1 MHTRALGAFAAPCC
15 VPKTTG
21 LSLTYRNTSSLSRSH
36 AQLLTLRR
44 RRPRPASQTTAI
56 FIWSNDYDDEEGE
69 DGVEDISDGD
79 IEGDGSLPQDGVE
92 TDGFDNG
99 RRFHSRKNARN
110 GAWDP
115 FNAGMRDDAV
125 PTSFGSACDGM
136 FSGGM
141 PSNAVYSALRA
152 QTTGPDDIDRMHALT
167 SDAATDAFRLVITG
181 IFGNMPT
188 DAYDIVIT
196 CDRASV
202 SRLMQSALSTG
213 YAIRN
218 SEIRM
223 LLNETMSSPSPPPA
237 APSASATKTGNAS
250 STREKGDKKSTTKT
264 SASSS
269 ASNKSA
275 PTTMFEGFIS
285 DGDFI
290 RTLSWRGN
298 VDVSGVKGSVRWWDI
313 EGERGRQLDAKDYI
327 TRLEAENEL
336 LRERLGASTWNGTER
351 NRLIEFMK
359 TLNSD
364 KLASLQT
371 SLTAEGASALKKT
384 VRSVLGDLD
393 GRHVQTTHA
402 MRRDYLAQ
410 VSQWCLFVGYAV
422 RNIEKRLEMT
432 KMFEGTEACASPSNR
447 DGDTLY

>member
-1 MHTRALGAFAAPCC
+1 MYTRALGAFAAPCR
-15 VPKTTG
+15 VPAITG
-21 LSLTYRNTSSLSRSH
+21 ICQSYQNTSNLSQKR
-36 AQLLTLRR
+36 ARLLTLRR
-44 RRPRPASQTTAI
+44 RRPRPVSQTTAI
-56 FIWSNDYDDEEGE
+56 FIWSNNYDDEEGE
-69 DGVEDISDGD
+69 DGVEDVSDGD
-79 IEGDGSLPQDGVE
+79 IEGDGSLPQDSV
-92 TDGFDNG
+92 DADAFDNG
-99 RRFHSRKNARN
+99 PQFPTRKNGIN
-110 GAWDP
+110 ESWDP
-115 FNAGMRDDAV
+115 FNNSMGDDGISA
-125 PTSFGSACDGM
+125 SFGNACDAI
-136 FSGGM
+136 FSSGM

-152 QTTGPDDIDRMHALT
+152 QTTGPDDIDRMHGLT
-167 SDAATDAFRLVITG
+167 SDSATDAFRQVITG

-218 SEIRM
+218 AEIRM
-223 LLNETMSSPSPPPA
+223 LLNETMSSSSPQSASSAA
-237 APSASATKTGNAS
+237 APKTGNAS
-250 STREKGDKKSTTKT
+250 RSREKGEKKSTSKA
-264 SASSS
+264 SAPSP
-269 ASNKSA
+269 SNKSA

-298 VDVSGVKGSVRWWDI
+298 VDVCGVKGSVRWWDI
-313 EGERGRQLDAKDYI
+313 EGERERQLDAKEYI

-359 TLNSD
+359 TLNAD
-364 KLASLQT
+364 KLSSLQT
-371 SLTAEGASALKKT
+371 SLTADGANALKKT
-384 VRSVLGDLD
+384 VRSVLGELD

-410 VSQWCLFVGYAV
+410 VSQWCLFVGYTV

-432 KMFEGTEACASPSNR
+432 KMFEETEACASPSNR
-447 DGDTLY
+447 DGDGLY